1 MEECLDL
8 WIKEEADIWGN
19 LYRRNRESE
28 EEAKTGRWLDCKGIA
43 LCEGSKEREMALGGG
58 GEQRR
63 GKEGQE
69 VAAWKVF

>member
-8 WIKEEADIWGN
+8 WIKEEVDIWGN

-28 EEAKTGRWLDCKGIA
+28 EEVKIGRWQDCKGIV
-43 LCEGSKEREMALGGG
+43 LCGGFKEREVVLGGG
-58 GEQRR
+58 KQLR

-69 VAAWKVF
+69 VIVWKVF